1 MTNQNDNQ
9 LKNSFYSGGF
19 WTLFIIYAAYQII
32 IFSNWITIVPDERMF
47 IGGAQNFSFFSR
59 TAPPYQYG
67 SFFWILL
74 SILKSQLLIRIFFLV
89 LFLTIPLLITSLY
102 KKPLPKLIC
111 LLFYLSTPY
120 AFWTGKLISPEILV
134 LFLGSLGLYFYPKKI
149 YLSAFLVGLA
159 VGVKLTGLPFVIF
172 LLTLAL
178 LNKISFR
185 VILHSSI
192 LCLIGFWLA
201 NPINA
206 DLYVSEIIQS
216 KLNSN
221 IALSFDKQ
229 RLQEM
234 LFEEK
239 WAWDNVLTNSFSQM
253 ICSPYILIGLIFVIS
268 VNSLSLATAVSAF
281 ALGSFYMVYSGQDL
295 YAWYF
300 FPFIPVIMFALRS
313 LEMSSVTAPHNSALS
328 YKKIWLASALAL
340 ILIAINFYQTIP
352 YSIFQANEKFQH
364 IANRKNYPTECVGKA
379 IWAYN
384 PTTLINK
391 SEFEAKLPP
400 IPRETILLGAFGS
413 DIGAPGERSMVLIGA
428 RFIANPYHL
437 QTMLKPGQ
445 PLIKYAI
452 CDNIYIFV
460 SK

>member
-1 MTNQNDNQ
+1 MTNQINYQ
-9 LKNSFYSGGF
+9 QKNLFYLGGF

-32 IFSNWITIVPDERMF
+32 VFSNWITIVPDERMF
-47 IGGAQNFSFFSR
+47 INGAQNFSFFSR

-74 SILKSQLLIRIFFLV
+74 GIFKSQLLIRILFLV
-89 LFLTIPLLITSLY
+89 MFLAIPLLIISLY
-102 KKPLPKLIC
+102 KNPFSKLIC

-120 AFWTGKLISPEILV
+120 AFWTGKLISPEILI
-134 LFLGSLGLYFYPKKI
+134 LFLGSLALYFYPNK
-149 YLSAFLVGLA
+149 LSLSGFLIGLA
-159 VGVKLTGLPFVIF
+159 IGVKLTGLPFVIF
-172 LLTLAL
+172 FITLSI
-178 LNKISFR
+178 LNKIPIR
-185 VILHSSI
+185 VILRSSAF
-192 LCLIGFWLA
+192 CLIGFWLA
-201 NPINA
+201 NPINF
-206 DLYVSEIIQS
+206 DLYVLEIIQS

-221 IALSFDKQ
+221 TALVFDAQ

-234 LFEEK
+234 LFKEK

-268 VNSLSLATAVSAF
+268 LNSMPLAVAAGTF
-281 ALGSFYMVYSGQDL
+281 ALGSFCMVYVGQDS

-313 LEMSSVTAPHNSALS
+313 LDIDKEVISRHVQASLTKLQLIQLLALS
-328 YKKIWLASALAL
+328 L
-340 ILIAINFYQTIP
+340 IVINFYQTTP

-364 IANRKNYPTECVGKA
+364 IASRKNYPTDCVGKA
-379 IWAYN
+379 IWAYK

-391 SEFEAKLPP
+391 SEFEVKLPLLP
-400 IPRETILLGAFGS
+400 QDIILLGAFAS
-413 DIGAPGERSMVLIGA
+413 DIGVPSNRSMVLIGA

-437 QTMLKPGQ
+437 QTMLKEGQ
-445 PLIKYAI
+445 SLIKYAI
-452 CDNIYIFV
+452 CDDIFIFV